1 VPYHDVAAR
10 RSREFTYAAVARQA
24 RDLAAGRVDG
34 EQRRLPQVAGG
45 GQQRAAVTRHL
56 EVRDGAVPLRGDV
69 AHHAAVPQLDGEPV
83 GFETGTFHGQ
93 PGEIAV
99 LEEHRLRVPGRV
111 VGGEILR
118 RRAAIYGHLVEIEV
132 GRPGFLAPGDA
143 CVEHQQLAVGR
154 ERVFLV
160 TTHGLRRD
168 VRVEFAAHVD
178 R

>member
-1 VPYHDVAAR
+1 
-10 RSREFTYAAVARQA
+10 AAVARQA

-45 GQQRAAVTRHL
+45 GQKRAAVTLHL

-69 AHHAAVPQLDGEPV
+69 AHHAVVPQLDGETV

-118 RRAAIYGHLVEIEV
+118 RRAAIG
-132 GRPGFLAPGDA
+132 
-143 CVEHQQLAVGR
+143 
-154 ERVFLV
+154 
-160 TTHGLRRD
+160 
-168 VRVEFAAHVD
+168 
-178 R
+178 